1 VSEEQ
6 RSAEHGREDRP
17 ESGHAEPERVVVR
30 DRRRIDPLT
39 GEVRPPEG
47 VQPAGAGPAGAGQPA
62 PGAAGANQAPG
73 ASPVPDPAEEKLAE
87 LSAQLDERTAD
98 LQRVSAEYANY
109 RRRVDRDR
117 EAITVAAKAQVAG
130 ELLTVLDDV
139 VRAEA
144 HGDLTGAFKSV
155 ADKLIGALHKIGLA
169 PFGAEGDEFDPSVHE
184 AVQHNTSHDVA
195 GPTVTTVLRPGY
207 KLGERLLRPA
217 IVAVTDRDPD
227 AGPAPERPAE
237 AGPDH
242 AGDDAN

>member
-1 VSEEQ
+1 
-6 RSAEHGREDRP
+6 
-17 ESGHAEPERVVVR
+17 
-30 DRRRIDPLT
+30 
-39 GEVRPPEG
+39 
-47 VQPAGAGPAGAGQPA
+47 
-62 PGAAGANQAPG
+62 
-73 ASPVPDPAEEKLAE
+73 VPDPAEEKLAE

-155 ADKLIGALHKIGLA
+155 ADKLVGALNKIGLT
-169 PFGAEGDEFDPSVHE
+169 PFGTEGDEFDPSVHE
-184 AVQHNTSHDVA
+184 AVQHNTSHEVA

-217 IVAVTDRDPD
+217 MVAVTDRDPA
-227 AGPAPERPAE
+227 AGPAPELPAE
-237 AGPDH
+237 PDAGH
-242 AGDDAN
+242 AGDDVN